1 MVAFEAH
8 LHRLAEL
15 TAAAAGEGDSRLRL
29 LGEADGLV
37 QVALAIKA
45 SPPLYQ
51 GIVVAL
57 GDLLGG
63 AFEAAAD
70 PLVATAI
77 TTITGAADDLAHGR
91 IDAAEYERRSRAAV
105 EQVGVELDA
114 HGRKLP
120 PQVEQGY
127 ARAMAAA
134 YTLGRAEVAKPL
146 GWSIDFE
153 LVDQD
158 AVHGLA
164 NSGLWWV
171 GDAYGD
177 MLDTPKLLEV
187 VNQVALQAGL
197 GREAAGEALAA
208 AFGGQITRSA
218 VYWRGLAA
226 TVATRAR
233 SFGAMSSFEQHGA
246 TQYEYVNPDDE
257 RTSEVCRR
265 LNGTTFT
272 VKGGLDL
279 RQRLLEA
286 KSPEDWKA
294 ISPWPRPRDLE
305 GPDGKLLDPAALQA
319 KGIAWPPLHFHCRS
333 AIDVVAWLPADAMP
347 EHELAPTPTPAPT
360 PATLPK
366 PPARK
371 RTPRA
376 PKAKGPPVRTWATV
390 KGELASSEASLAA
403 RGLAGDDYGRIG
415 SPARSALFRYRTDLD
430 PTNPHTWPT
439 SYWRAFRM
447 GPYADELR
455 GTAHVRAFM
464 AELVK
469 ERAAVAGV
477 ANAQRLAALDEAI
490 AEVRAD
496 LAAVG
501 KHQGLIREAAKLA
514 PADYRRKARR
524 KLVER
529 FMSKRPRSL
538 SSAEWNAVL
547 DSADEALV
555 AMPDDFLHLLLAE
568 GERYRH
574 NGRNQRAHAMP
585 LLQVSGYVE
594 QDARTLITFGR
605 LPDGSMGWLPD
616 RVGRGQ
622 ITLAH
627 EAGHRLDGVFGATDL
642 GGYDT
647 GRRWVN
653 HADAY
658 PEIGTWWDDAWG
670 APFERQI
677 SRNAAGDRLVVQLAG
692 ETQPRNRH
700 RYAGTWVREYEARIY
715 HGGSAAP
722 TAADLA
728 RAGVGGPVEYV
739 SMGTEYV
746 AGAQRRLRTVIEART
761 RIVQAG
767 GTVGRPLGQR
777 LVSELADT
785 EIDKA
790 RYLYGGAARDGVAR
804 LYRGGERQVRTL
816 IEAGHLTPATFVND
830 ADVITTAMTLHYY
843 TGADLEVLL
852 LGPDALLRPFLSSGL
867 QGQSVVRTMAT
878 SLLPSLTDDPATA
891 ARTLSSAYDV
901 IAKVASGSAVT
912 DPPSAAA
919 LALPL

>member
-15 TAAAAGEGDSRLRL
+15 GAAARGEGSARLRV

-51 GIVVAL
+51 GIVATLGELLADAYREAGDRTLPVAL
-57 GDLLGG
+57 AALDRAQRDLEQGRLDPADFRKVADEIVQQLGDGL
-63 AFEAAAD
+63 D
-70 PLVATAI
+70 NM
-77 TTITGAADDLAHGR
+77 GR
-91 IDAAEYERRSRAAV
+91 NLRPEVRT
-105 EQVGVELDA
+105 
-114 HGRKLP
+114 
-120 PQVEQGY
+120 GY

-146 GWSIDFE
+146 GWAIDFE

-171 GDAYGD
+171 GDAYGPL
-177 MLDTPKLLEV
+177 LDTPKLLEV
-187 VNQVALQAGL
+187 VNQVALQGGL

-208 AFGGQITRSA
+208 AFGSQITRSA

-233 SFGAMSSFEQHGA
+233 SFGALSSFEQHGG

-272 VKGGLDL
+272 VKGALDL

-286 KSPEDWKA
+286 KTPEDWKA
-294 ISPWPRPRDLE
+294 ISPWPKPRDLV
-305 GPDGKLLDPAALQA
+305 GADGNLLDGAALQA

-333 AIDVVAWLPADAMP
+333 VIEVVAWLPADAMP
-347 EHELAPTPTPAPT
+347 DHELAPTPTPPPT
-360 PATLPK
+360 PATKPK
-366 PPARK
+366 RPPRARKPKAPAPAAPPAPPAR
-371 RTPRA
+371 
-376 PKAKGPPVRTWATV
+376 TWAVV
-390 KGELASSEASLAA
+390 KGELAGSEASLGA

-415 SPARSALFRYRTDLD
+415 TPARAALFRYRTDLD

-439 SYWRAFRM
+439 GYWRAFRM
-447 GPYADELR
+447 GPYSDELR

-464 AELVK
+464 ADLVA
-469 ERAAVAGV
+469 ERARVATV
-477 ANAQRLAALDEAI
+477 VDAQRLAALDEAI
-490 AEVRAD
+490 AELRAD
-496 LAAVG
+496 LGAVG
-501 KHQGLIREAAKLA
+501 RHQALIREAAAKA
-514 PADYRRKARR
+514 PAEWRRKQRR

-529 FMSKRPRSL
+529 FMAKRPSSL
-538 SSAEWNAVL
+538 KAAEWNAIL

-555 AMPDDFLHLLLAE
+555 AMPDDLLHLLVAE
-568 GERYRH
+568 GERYHH

-585 LLQVSGYVE
+585 LLSVSGYVE
-594 QDARTLITFGR
+594 QDARTLITWGR

-627 EAGHRLDGVFGATDL
+627 EAGHRLDGVFGAFDL
-642 GGYDT
+642 HGYDT
-647 GRRWVN
+647 GNPWAN

-658 PEIGTWWDDAWG
+658 PDVAKLWADAWG
-670 APFERQI
+670 DPFNRQI
-677 SRNAAGDRLVVQLAG
+677 TRDAAGERLVVRLTYESQA
-692 ETQPRNRH
+692 RNKH

-728 RAGVGGPVEYV
+728 RKGVGGPVEFV

-746 AGAQRRLRTVIEART
+746 AGAQRRLRVLTAT
-761 RIVQAG
+761 RAG
-767 GTVGRPLGQR
+767 GTRVGRSFGQALAR
-777 LVSELADT
+777 ELADT

-790 RYLYGGAARDGVAR
+790 RYLYGAGYRDGVAR
-804 LYRGGERQVRTL
+804 LYRGGERQVREL
-816 IEAGHLTPATFVND
+816 IEGGAMSAATFADD
-830 ADVITTAMTLHYY
+830 ADVITTAMALHYY
-843 TGADLEVLL
+843 TGADLETLL
-852 LGPDALLRPFLSSGL
+852 FAPDALLRPFLSNGM
-867 QGQSVVRTMAT
+867 QGQSVVRSMVNN
-878 SLLPSLTDDPATA
+878 LLPSLTADPATA
-891 ARTLSSAYDV
+891 ARELTGAYNAISV
-901 IAKVASGSAVT
+901 VASGSAVT
-912 DPPSAAA
+912 DPPTAAA
-919 LALPL
+919 LALAL

>member
-1 MVAFEAH
+1 MVAVEAH
-8 LHRLAEL
+8 LQRLAEL
-15 TAAAAGEGDSRLRL
+15 NAAAAGEGSSRLRL

-51 GIVVAL
+51 GIVATLGELLADAYREAGDRALPVAL
-57 GDLLGG
+57 GALERAQRDLEQGRLDADGYRK
-63 AFEAAAD
+63 AAGEIVQQ
-70 PLVATAI
+70 LE
-77 TTITGAADDLAHGR
+77 DDLDNMGR
-91 IDAAEYERRSRAAV
+91 ALTPEVRT
-105 EQVGVELDA
+105 
-114 HGRKLP
+114 
-120 PQVEQGY
+120 GY
-127 ARAMAAA
+127 ARAMSAA
-134 YTLGRAEVAKPL
+134 YMLGRAEVAKPL
-146 GWSIDFE
+146 GWAIDFE

-177 MLDTPKLLEV
+177 LLDTPKLLEV

-208 AFGGQITRSA
+208 AFGGQFNRSA

-272 VKGGLDL
+272 VKGALDL
-279 RQRLLEA
+279 RQRLIEA
-286 KSPEDWKA
+286 KTPEDWKA

-305 GPDGKLLDPAALQA
+305 GPDGKQLDSAALQA

-333 AIDVVAWLPADAMP
+333 SIDVVAWLPADAMP
-347 EHELAPTPTPAPT
+347 DHDLAPTPTPAPT

-366 PPARK
+366 PPGRARK
-371 RTPRA
+371 ARA
-376 PKAKGPPVRTWATV
+376 PKAKGPAVRTWATV
-390 KGELASSEASLAA
+390 KGELASSEATLAG

-415 SPARSALFRYRTDLD
+415 TQARSALFRYRTDLD

-439 SYWRAFRM
+439 AYWRAFRM
-447 GPYADELR
+447 GPYTDELR
-455 GTAHVRAFM
+455 GTAHVRSFM
-464 AELVK
+464 AELVA
-469 ERAAVAGV
+469 ERAKVATT
-477 ANAQRLAALDEAI
+477 ASAQRLAALDEAI
-490 AEVRAD
+490 AELRTD
-496 LAAVG
+496 LGAVG
-501 KHQGLIREAAKLA
+501 RHQALIREAAAKA
-514 PADYRRKARR
+514 PADWRRKARR

-529 FMSKRPRSL
+529 FMGKRP
-538 SSAEWNAVL
+538 SSMKAAEWAAAV

-555 AMPDDFLHLLLAE
+555 AMPDDLLHLLLAE
-568 GERYRH
+568 GERYHH

-585 LLQVSGYVE
+585 LLAVSGYVE
-594 QDARTLITFGR
+594 QDARTLITWGR
-605 LPDGSMGWLPD
+605 LPDGTMGWLPD

-627 EAGHRLDGVFGATDL
+627 EAGHRLDGVLGARDL
-642 GGYDT
+642 YGYDT

-653 HADAY
+653 HADSY
-658 PEIGTWWDDAWG
+658 PEVGTWWDDAWG
-670 APFERQI
+670 APFDRQI
-677 SRNAAGDRLVVQLAG
+677 SRDAAGDRLVVKLTY
-692 ETQPRNRH
+692 ESQPRNRH
-700 RYAGTWVREYEARIY
+700 RFAGTWVREYEARIY

-728 RAGVGGPVEYV
+728 RDGIGGPVEFV

-746 AGAQRRLRTVIEART
+746 AGAQRRLRVLAAT
-761 RIVQAG
+761 RAG
-767 GTVGRPLGQR
+767 GARVGRSFGQA
-777 LVSELADT
+777 LVRDLADT

-790 RYLYGGAARDGVAR
+790 RYLYGAGYRDGVAR
-804 LYRGGERQVRTL
+804 LYRGGERQVREL
-816 IEAGHLTPATFVND
+816 IEGGGMSAATFADD
-830 ADVITTAMTLHYY
+830 ADVITTAMALHYY
-843 TGADLEVLL
+843 TGADLEALL
-852 LGPDALLRPFLSSGL
+852 FAPDALLRPFLSNSL
-867 QGQSVVRTMAT
+867 QGQSVVRTMANT
-878 SLLPSLTDDPATA
+878 LLPAITDDPATA
-891 ARTLSSAYDV
+891 ARKLTSAYST
-901 IAKVASGSAVT
+901 ISTVASGSAVT

-919 LALPL
+919 LALTL

>member
-1 MVAFEAH
+1 MVAVEAH
-8 LHRLAEL
+8 LARLAEL
-15 TAAAAGEGDSRLRL
+15 TAAAAGVSSPWRVLH
-29 LGEADGLV
+29 EADGLV

-51 GIVVAL
+51 GIVGTL
-57 GDLLGG
+57 GDLLVQTFADAG
-63 AFEAAAD
+63 D
-70 PLVATAI
+70 PLVAQAI
-77 TTITGAADDLAHGR
+77 NTIVDARDDLDAGR
-91 IDAAEYERRSRAAV
+91 IDRAAFELRARLAV
-105 EQVGVELDA
+105 EHVSDELA
-114 HGRKLP
+114 RAGRQLP
-120 PQVEQGY
+120 PEVQRGY
-127 ARAMAAA
+127 AQAMAAA

-146 GWSIDFE
+146 GWAIDFE

-164 NSGLWWV
+164 NTGLWWV

-177 MLDTPKLLEV
+177 VLDTPKLLEV
-187 VNQVALQAGL
+187 VNQVALQQGL

-208 AFGGQITRSA
+208 AFGGQFKRSA
-218 VYWRGLAA
+218 LYWRGLAA

-233 SFGAMSSFEQHGA
+233 SFGALSSFEQHGG

-257 RTSEVCRR
+257 RTSDVCRA

-272 VKGGLDL
+272 VKGALDL

-294 ISPWPRPRDLE
+294 ISSWPRPRDLE

-333 AIDVVAWLPADAMP
+333 VIEVVVWLPADAMP
-347 EHELAPTPTPAPT
+347 DHDQAPTPTPPPT
-360 PATLPK
+360 PATK
-366 PPARK
+366 PPPPPRARK
-371 RTPRA
+371 PRA
-376 PKAKGPPVRTWATV
+376 PKAKGPPVRTWATI
-390 KGELASSEASLAA
+390 KGELASSEATLAG

-415 SPARSALFRYRTDLD
+415 QQARSALFRYRTDLD
-430 PTNPHTWPT
+430 PTNVHTWPT
-439 SYWRAFRM
+439 GYWRAFRM

-455 GTAHVRAFM
+455 GTAHVRDFM
-464 AELVK
+464 AELVR
-469 ERAAVAGV
+469 ERARVATIV
-477 ANAQRLAALDEAI
+477 DAQRLAALDEAI
-490 AEVRAD
+490 AELRAD

-501 KHQGLIREAAKLA
+501 RHQALIREAAAKA
-514 PADYRRKARR
+514 PADWRRKARR

-529 FMSKRPRSL
+529 FMGKRP
-538 SSAEWNAVL
+538 SSMKAAEWAAAV

-555 AMPDDFLHLLLAE
+555 AMPDDLLHLLLAE
-568 GERYRH
+568 GERYKH

-585 LLQVSGYVE
+585 ILQVAGYVE
-594 QDARTLITFGR
+594 QDARTLITWGR

-627 EAGHRLDGVFGATDL
+627 EAGHRLDGVFGARALD
-642 GGYDT
+642 GWDT
-647 GRRWVN
+647 GRRWAN
-653 HADAY
+653 HVDAY
-658 PEIGTWWDDAWG
+658 PEVGTWWDDAWG
-670 APFERQI
+670 APFDRQI
-677 SRNAAGDRLVVQLAG
+677 ARDAAGNKLVVKLAY
-692 ETQPRNRH
+692 ETNPRNRH
-700 RYAGTWVREYEARIY
+700 RFAGTWVREYEARIY

-728 RAGVGGPVEYV
+728 QPHVGGPVEFV

-746 AGAQRRLRTVIEART
+746 AGAQRRLRTVIEMRT

-767 GTVGRPLGQR
+767 GSVGRPLSQR
-777 LVSELADT
+777 LVAELADT

-790 RYLYGGAARDGVAR
+790 RYLYGAGYRDGVAR
-804 LYRGGERQVRTL
+804 LYRGGERQLQAL
-816 IEAGHLTPATFVND
+816 IEVGSLGPATFAND
-830 ADVITTAMTLHYY
+830 ADVIATAMAVHFH
-843 TGADLEVLL
+843 TGADLERLL
-852 LGPDALLRPFLSSGL
+852 FAPDALLRPFLSNAA

-878 SLLPSLTDDPATA
+878 SLLPAVTDDPATA

-901 IAKVASGSAVT
+901 IKTVLSSSAVT